1 MAPPLARRAV
11 LALVLLAPLSGCARE
26 PQRPNVLLVVIDT
39 LRADRLSAAG
49 YARETTPHLDRLAA
63 EGLRFTHAQTPRA
76 KTTPAMATLFSGLYP
91 HDHGARD
98 LTRPLA
104 PEVPL
109 LAERLAASGYTTL
122 GIIGNYVLQARLAG
136 LERGFG
142 HWIEELPQTSGLP
155 PAGVP
160 ERTARSLTDGA
171 LAALGLGAP
180 SADGAAPRAALLEPS
195 KPWFLYLHYM
205 DPHGLYEPP
214 PEHRVFHSER
224 PDPIP
229 RPLVAQPGAAHPP
242 WVAEY
247 NVLDEDRLSD
257 GRIDAN
263 SVRDRYDGEVRYV
276 DAELGRLFEGLRAA
290 GLLERTLVIVV
301 ADHGESLGEHDYW
314 FEHGRNASEVTC
326 RVPLLVRFPA
336 DSPWRGA
343 SGVRRADV
351 SLADLAPTLCAWLD
365 LAPPREP
372 GRDPLV
378 GRARP
383 ELALRDDPAPTPV
396 LCEKVERADLAGA
409 VQTKA
414 VRLGDWKLLVRLT
427 FLPSE
432 AALGARRR
440 VVLGEEL
447 HDLSRDPYETRDLS
461 GEPPRDAPL
470 AELRVWLARF
480 LAADPDLGELGETL
494 GRERD
499 ELRRIDP
506 DTLRRLESLGY

>member
-1 MAPPLARRAV
+1 MLPRPRHAASL
-11 LALVLLAPLSGCARE
+11 LALVLLAAGCARAPE
-26 PQRPNVLLVVIDT
+26 RPNVLLVVIDT

-49 YARETTPHLDRLAA
+49 YGRETTPHLDRLAA

-91 HDHGARD
+91 HDHGTRD
-98 LTRPLA
+98 LIRPLA
-104 PEVPL
+104 PEVPV
-109 LAERLAASGYTTL
+109 LAERLAEGGYTTV
-122 GIIGNYVLQARLAG
+122 GIVGNYVLQARLAG
-136 LERGFG
+136 LERGFE
-142 HWIEELPQTSGLP
+142 HWIEDLPQTSGLP

-171 LAALGLGAP
+171 LAALGLGPP
-180 SADGAAPRAALLEPS
+180 SEDGAAPREARIDGDR
-195 KPWFLYLHYM
+195 PWFLYLHYM

-229 RPLVAQPGAAHPP
+229 RHLPVRPGAAHAP

-276 DAELGRLFEGLRAA
+276 DAELGRLFERLRAT

-301 ADHGESLGEHDYW
+301 ADHGESLGEQDYW

-336 DSPWRGA
+336 GSPWRGS

-383 ELALRDDPAPTPV
+383 ELALRDDPGPTPV
-396 LCEKVERADLAGA
+396 LCEKVERTDLAGA

-427 FLPSE
+427 FVPDE
-432 AALGARRR
+432 TADGARRR

-447 HDLSRDPYETRDLS
+447 YDLARDPYETRDLS
-461 GEPPRDAPL
+461 GAPPADAPL
-470 AELRVWLARF
+470 AELRAWSARF

-494 GRERD
+494 GHERD